1 MLKFHVG
8 QLIESVRIIACV
20 VSVLL
25 HFGRFSI
32 YETRDQIYPD
42 HSLYFPP
49 SSKRFVGFLLCDFI
63 VRDTLCEC
71 SDEITERMHP
81 FLKTGLVAL
90 FYEWPK

>member
-42 HSLYFPP
+42 HSLYFPA
-49 SSKRFVGFLLCDFI
+49 SSKRFVGFLL
-63 VRDTLCEC
+63 L
-71 SDEITERMHP
+71 
-81 FLKTGLVAL
+81 
-90 FYEWPK
+90 